1 MRSLLAVV
9 ALAAATAFPAQAA
22 AGPQK
27 RLNDARQ
34 RWADTGYRN
43 YHFLLDILRFRA
55 DNDPYRLTVR
65 HGKAVDPPPEVGRV
79 TTVPRLFGEIQRA
92 IDEKYD
98 SFSVAYGKRGLPR
111 RVYLNPSDRIADE
124 ETTYLASHL
133 NHDTGG
139 VR

>member
-1 MRSLLAVV
+1 MRSLLA
-9 ALAAATAFPAQAA
+9 AILLAAAAAFPAQAV

-27 RLNDARQ
+27 RLDGARERWSDAH
-34 RWADTGYRN
+34 YRD
-43 YHFLLDILRFRA
+43 YHFNLDILRFRA

-65 HGKAVDPPPEVGRV
+65 NGKAVDPPPEVGRV

-92 IDEKYD
+92 IDEHYD
-98 SFSVAYGKRGLPR
+98 SFSVKYGKRGLPR

-133 NHDTGG
+133 KRD
-139 VR
+139 